1 MSQIRTELITPAVNF
16 LKDPKVQSSPLQKR
30 VAFLESKGLT
40 SEEIEEALKQAKAGQ
55 IDWRDY
61 FIAAVLIDQF
71 TTTMEKLEVV
81 KADAQL
87 VKNTID
93 EQVVKVKGTLDN
105 LDDVL
110 RNLREKDDKRD
121 VEIKRLKEYV
131 NEIRDLV
138 PKLFTQSK
146 ESQNQSLLEIN
157 QELKSLKSLIL
168 NRRTSQPIGSPIITS
183 EHPSIPPWQL
193 ASNNSSND
201 NNM

>member
-1 MSQIRTELITPAVNF
+1 
-16 LKDPKVQSSPLQKR
+16 
-30 VAFLESKGLT
+30 
-40 SEEIEEALKQAKAGQ
+40 
-55 IDWRDY
+55 
-61 FIAAVLIDQF
+61 
-71 TTTMEKLEVV
+71 MEKLEVV